1 VDVRCAGQWPKKL
14 AVGGCGGE
22 RGKTWANVSLVVR
35 AAGASAG
42 AGGGEECR
50 SSGSVG
56 VDTTALNWLGEA
68 KKAIRYNERGV
79 KAYNEGGNAG
89 KTTDGVQRGRL
100 AVSSK

>member
-35 AAGASAG
+35 ASAG